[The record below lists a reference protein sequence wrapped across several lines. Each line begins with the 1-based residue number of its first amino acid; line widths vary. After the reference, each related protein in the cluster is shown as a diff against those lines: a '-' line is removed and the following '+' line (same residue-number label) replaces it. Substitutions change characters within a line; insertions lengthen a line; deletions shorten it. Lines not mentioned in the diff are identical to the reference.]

1 MSPRRSRLELCLDVL
16 RLINDGVKT
25 PDEMTEAMGIPSDQM
40 HHIII
45 SVVSQGL
52 VRELDKGSDQP
63 RRCYEI
69 TRKGENVLRYF
80 SQVEYIE
87 EISNVARA
95 H

>member
-1 MSPRRSRLELCLDVL
+1 MSPRRSRLELYLDVL

-25 PDEMTEAMGIPSDQM
+25 PDEMMEAMGIPSGQM
-40 HHIII
+40 HNIII

-52 VRELDKGSDQP
+52 VRELNQGSDQP
-63 RRCYEI
+63 GICYEI

-80 SQVEYIE
+80 SQVEDIE